1 MGMIY
6 KIFRPVEWEAFHRDG
21 QSAGSKQDRIDGFI
35 HFSAAD
41 QVAETAAK
49 HFAGE
54 AGLVLAA
61 CDPSRFG
68 ADLHWEVSR
77 GGAEFPHV
85 YRNLSRR
92 DIAWSVPLPLEDGIH
107 KFPDDLV

>member
-6 KIFRPVEWEAFHRDG
+6 KIFRAAEWEAFHRDG
-21 QSAGSKQDRIDGFI
+21 QWAGSKQDRIDGYI

-41 QVAETAAK
+41 QVAGTAAK
-49 HFAGE
+49 HFADE
-54 AGLVLAA
+54 TGLILAA

-68 ADLHWEVSR
+68 ADLHWEESR
-77 GGAEFPHV
+77 GGVPFPHV

-92 DIAWSVPLPLEDGIH
+92 DLAWSVPLPLKDGVH
-107 KFPDDLV
+107 VVPDDLE